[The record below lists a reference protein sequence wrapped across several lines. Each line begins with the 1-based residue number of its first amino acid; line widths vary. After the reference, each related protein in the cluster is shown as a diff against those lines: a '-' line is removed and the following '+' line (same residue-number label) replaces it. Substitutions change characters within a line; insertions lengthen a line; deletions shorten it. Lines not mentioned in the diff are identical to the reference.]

1 MNHHRDFLG
10 GGGEMGERIRAK
22 DWSSTAL
29 GPVDGWP
36 QSLRSAL
43 SHLLPS
49 KAQIVLFWGPDLI
62 TLYNDAYRPVLGGKH
77 PRALGAP
84 ISEVWAEIWDKG
96 LKRLFDPVLA
106 TGEASWG
113 QDRQF
118 FLERHGYLEETYF
131 DISYDPVRDES
142 GKVAGVYC
150 IVSETTGR
158 VVGERRLRMLRDLGG
173 SLGEAR
179 TCEEVFRL
187 GCEALA
193 KAGRDIS
200 FAAAYVIDET
210 GAKR

>member
-142 GKVAGVYC
+142 GSVAGVFC

-158 VVGERRLRMLRDLGG
+158 VVGERRLRFLRDLAGIAQHASG
-173 SLGEAR
+173 VADVFTAAASVLAR
-179 TCEEVFRL
+179 YPEDLPFGLFYAR
-187 GCEALA
+187 
-193 KAGRDIS
+193 GRD
-200 FAAAYVIDET
+200 
-210 GAKR
+210 G